1 MLFLCLLTFFSFF
14 AYLTFTVSHY
24 ACSIS
29 TGDKKKSWIRKNYFS
44 RRLWCKT
51 EKKMRNAT
59 STTQHSEKI
68 KIGTPVVVTSHYS
81 PPQSIGLDQPM
92 FLPWLGDLKKSLTT
106 LEASLYK
113 LELTWA
119 PQGHPL
125 HYLELWCRSGLNPPF
140 KWESSQTSS
149 SYLSFPPFLH
159 SLQVAVTSA
168 LQN

>member
-1 MLFLCLLTFFSFF
+1 MGYSHKFQNKQRPKGKVKVLGGNMLFLCLLTFFSVF

-29 TGDKKKSWIRKNYFS
+29 TGDQWKKTG
-44 RRLWCKT
+44 L
-51 EKKMRNAT
+51 
-59 STTQHSEKI
+59 EKI
-68 KIGTPVVVTSHYS
+68 ICPGDCGAKLRKKCAMLRQ
-81 PPQSIGLDQPM
+81 PPSTRRKLRLVLLWWLLLTTAPHWFRLAYM

-140 KWESSQTSS
+140 KWESS
-149 SYLSFPPFLH
+149 
-159 SLQVAVTSA
+159 
-168 LQN
+168 

>member
-29 TGDKKKSWIRKNYFS
+29 TGDQLKKAGLENIICPGDCGAKR
-44 RRLWCKT
+44 
-51 EKKMRNAT
+51 MRNAT
-59 STTQHSEKI
+59 SITQHTEKI
-68 KIGTPVVVTSHYS
+68 KIGSWYPCSGYFSLQPPVGS
-81 PPQSIGLDQPM
+81 DQPM

-140 KWESSQTSS
+140 KWESS
-149 SYLSFPPFLH
+149 
-159 SLQVAVTSA
+159 
-168 LQN
+168 